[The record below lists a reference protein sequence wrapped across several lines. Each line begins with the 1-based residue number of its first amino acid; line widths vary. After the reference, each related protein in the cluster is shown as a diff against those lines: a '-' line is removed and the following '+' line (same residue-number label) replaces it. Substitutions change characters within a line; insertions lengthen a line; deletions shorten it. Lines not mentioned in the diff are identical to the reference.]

1 MTDNKDNDILT
12 SGENL
17 DVDNSPTDTQIT
29 EIQNLLSDLPQE
41 MLLEALMEQKSAENG
56 SKVRIVEQAISQ
68 KYSGP
73 LPPPKMLHD
82 YDLVTPGFAERIVS
96 MAEKEQGHR
105 HNLENTAVN
114 GAINKDK
121 RSQRYA
127 LFCIVFLSILCGGLI
142 YSGHDTAGTVLGG
155 ATLVSLAALF
165 ITGKRTA
172 EKDVSEDDVE

>member
-1 MTDNKDNDILT
+1 MTDKNDIDALE
-12 SGENL
+12 SGESINE
-17 DVDNSPTDTQIT
+17 DSPTDKQIT

-41 MLLEALMEQKSAENG
+41 MLLEALMEQKSTENG
-56 SKVRIVEQAISQ
+56 SRVRIIEQAISQ

-105 HNLENTAVN
+105 HSLENTAVN

-165 ITGKRTA
+165 ITGKRSA
-172 EKDVSEDDVE
+172 EKDNSEKSEE